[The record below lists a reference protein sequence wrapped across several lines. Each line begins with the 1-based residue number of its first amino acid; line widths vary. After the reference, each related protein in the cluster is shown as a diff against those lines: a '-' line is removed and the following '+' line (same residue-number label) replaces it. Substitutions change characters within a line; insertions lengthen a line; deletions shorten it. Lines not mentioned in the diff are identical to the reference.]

1 MPSPPADPPHPE
13 ESERL
18 VALPAGLATAIAIA
32 LVVAAL
38 YLGQAILVPFA
49 LAVLL
54 AFVLDPLV
62 TRLRRAW
69 LPRAAAVAIVI
80 AATVGVL
87 GGLSLFVGS
96 QVAELGRDLPSYQST
111 IQKKLRTLRQAVVLN
126 GGSLGGASR
135 VVDVVERE
143 FDAARRALHPGQP
156 AAADAPMRVRVDPAP
171 ASPLQ
176 ALADV
181 ALPVLTPLAT
191 AGVALVFL
199 VFILIDRSD
208 LRERLL
214 RFAGA
219 DLRRATAAVD
229 EAARRVSRYLTV
241 QLGVNLGFGAA
252 LGLGLWLIGVPGAL
266 LWGVLGAVLR
276 YVPYVGGLVA
286 AVCPALMA
294 FAVDDG
300 WSLLVW
306 TLALVL
312 ALEIV
317 INSLIEP
324 WLYGAS
330 AGIARVALL
339 LSAAFWAAL
348 WGPVGLLL
356 ATPITVCLVV
366 MGRHLRPLRFLEHLL
381 GATPVFDAPTRLY
394 QRLLAGDVEEAIEL
408 AEQEVRSGS
417 LQAFLRDT
425 GVPALQQASLAH
437 ARSGAEHRHRVV
449 SGMAALLHEL
459 RQSSP
464 APAPAEGAARV
475 LCIGLRSELD
485 SLAAEMLALTLAAA
499 GADARH
505 VPAAGLSVEQIGRLP
520 LDGVDAVVLS
530 AFNPAPE
537 VNARFV
543 CRRLRRREPGLRIV
557 LAPWNAATTL
567 RTPEAA
573 ADLGVD
579 HVAATLDE
587 AALQALPPRPAGEAA
602 PEPPRTLPAGE
613 LQVALTPVLQRA
625 VDVFDAPVAALAL
638 RDRRCLVSPGADAA
652 LGTAASRLAAEAAA
666 AFQHTSAAA
675 GALPDPQQTLGG
687 LVASVAP
694 LLDDAGGLRGAL
706 VVARAGPRGAT
717 PGELRLLQSLA
728 QEAARAV
735 ASSGD
740 GEPPAPAASA
750 ALTPPGQ
757 PAPA

>member
-1 MPSPPADPPHPE
+1 MPADDAAEPARG
-13 ESERL
+13 ERL
-18 VALPAGLATAIAIA
+18 VALPAALAMAIAIA

-38 YLGQAILVPFA
+38 YLGQGILVPFA

-62 TRLRRAW
+62 TRLRRPW
-69 LPRAAAVAIVI
+69 LPRAAAVGLVI
-80 AATVGVL
+80 ATMVALL
-87 GGLSLFVGS
+87 GGLSLYVGS
-96 QVAELGRDLPSYQST
+96 QVAELGRDLPRYQST
-111 IQKKLRTLRQAVVLN
+111 IQKKLRMLRQAVVDR

-143 FDAARRALHPGQP
+143 FDAARRALQPGP
-156 AAADAPMRVRVDPAP
+156 ASAGRTPLPVRVHPTP

-191 AGVALVFL
+191 AAMSLVFL
-199 VFILIDRSD
+199 IFILIDRSD

-241 QLGVNLGFGAA
+241 QLGLNLAFGCA

-300 WSLLVW
+300 WSLLLW
-306 TLALVL
+306 TVTLVL
-312 ALEIV
+312 VLEV
-317 INSLIEP
+317 LINSVVEP

-356 ATPITVCLVV
+356 ATPVTVCLVV
-366 MGRHLRPLRFLEHLL
+366 MGRHLRPLRFLDHLL
-381 GATPVFDAPTRLY
+381 GSTPVFDAPTRLY

-408 AEQEVRSGS
+408 AEQELRSGS
-417 LQAFLRDT
+417 LSGFLRDT
-425 GVPALQQASLAH
+425 GVPALQQASRAH

-449 SGMAALLHEL
+449 SGMAALLREL
-459 RQSSP
+459 RQASP
-464 APAPAEGAARV
+464 APAVGAARV
-475 LCIGLRSELD
+475 LCIGLRCELD
-485 SLAAEMLALTLAAA
+485 SLAAEMLALALAAA
-499 GADARH
+499 GTDARH
-505 VPAAGLSVEQIGRLP
+505 LPAAALGVEQIGSLP

-530 AFNPAPE
+530 SFSPTPQTNT
-537 VNARFV
+537 RLV
-543 CRRLRRREPGLRIV
+543 CRRLRRRHPGLRIV
-557 LAPWNAATTL
+557 LAPWNAPAAL

-573 ADLGVD
+573 AELGVD

-587 AALQALPPRPAGEAA
+587 AALQARPPSRAAADCGSAA
-602 PEPPRTLPAGE
+602 PA
-613 LQVALTPVLQRA
+613 
-625 VDVFDAPVAALAL
+625 
-638 RDRRCLVSPGADAA
+638 
-652 LGTAASRLAAEAAA
+652 
-666 AFQHTSAAA
+666 
-675 GALPDPQQTLGG
+675 TLG
-687 LVASVAP
+687 
-694 LLDDAGGLRGAL
+694 
-706 VVARAGPRGAT
+706 
-717 PGELRLLQSLA
+717 
-728 QEAARAV
+728 
-735 ASSGD
+735 
-740 GEPPAPAASA
+740 EPSPA
-750 ALTPPGQ
+750 
-757 PAPA
+757 

>member
-1 MPSPPADPPHPE
+1 MPADDAAA
-13 ESERL
+13 ESARGERL

-62 TRLRRAW
+62 TRLRRPW
-69 LPRAAAVAIVI
+69 LPRAAAVGLVI
-80 AATVGVL
+80 ATIVALL
-87 GGLSLFVGS
+87 GGLSVFVGS

-111 IQKKLRTLRQAVVLN
+111 IQKKLRTLRQAVVDR

-143 FDAARRALHPGQP
+143 FDAARKALQPGTP
-156 AAADAPMRVRVDPAP
+156 AASRTPLPVRVDPTP

-176 ALADV
+176 ALADM

-191 AGVALVFL
+191 AAVALVFL

-241 QLGVNLGFGAA
+241 QLGVNLAFGSA

-306 TLALVL
+306 TVTLVL
-312 ALEIV
+312 ALEIL
-317 INSLIEP
+317 INSFVEP

-356 ATPITVCLVV
+356 ATPITVCLIV

-381 GATPVFDAPTRLY
+381 GSSPVFDAPTRLY

-408 AEQEVRSGS
+408 AEQEVRTGS

-449 SGMAALLHEL
+449 SGMAALLREL
-459 RQSSP
+459 RQAWP
-464 APAPAEGAARV
+464 PPAPAEGAAQV

-485 SLAAEMLALTLAAA
+485 SLAAEMLAQTLAAT

-505 VPAAGLSVEQIGRLP
+505 VPAAALGVEQIGSLP

-537 VNARFV
+537 ANARFV
-543 CRRLRRREPGLRIV
+543 CRRLRRRRPGLRIV
-557 LAPWNAATTL
+557 LAPWNAPAAL
-567 RTPEAA
+567 RTPDAA

-587 AALQALPPRPAGEAA
+587 AALQALPPSRPAEEADGAA
-602 PEPPRTLPAGE
+602 PQALGAGS
-613 LQVALTPVLQRA
+613 LQAALAPVLQRT

-638 RDRRCLVSPGADAA
+638 ADGRCLASPGGDAA
-652 LGTAASRLAAEAAA
+652 LGVAASRLAAEAAA
-666 AFQHTSAAA
+666 GFTAGSAAA
-675 GALPDPQQTLGG
+675 ALADPRQTLGG
-687 LVASVAP
+687 LAAVVAP
-694 LLDDAGGLRGAL
+694 LLDDAGRLHGAL
-706 VVARAGPRGAT
+706 LVARATPRTAAA
-717 PGELRLLQSLA
+717 GELRLLQSLA
-728 QEAARAV
+728 HEGGRAAARAL
-735 ASSGD
+735 
-740 GEPPAPAASA
+740 EPPVTAPQANA
-750 ALTPPGQ
+750 ALAPGRPS
-757 PAPA
+757 PA

>member
-1 MPSPPADPPHPE
+1 MPPADP
-13 ESERL
+13 SEPLVAETQRL
-18 VALPAGLATAIAIA
+18 VALPSGLATAIAIA
-32 LVVAAL
+32 LAVAAL

-69 LPRAAAVAIVI
+69 LPRSAAVALVI
-80 AATVGVL
+80 AATVALL

-111 IQKKLRTLRQAVVLN
+111 IQKKLRALRQAVVDN

-143 FDAARRALHPGQP
+143 FDAARRALHTGPQP
-156 AAADAPMRVRVDPAP
+156 SAQAPLRVRVDPAP

-176 ALADV
+176 ALAEVV
-181 ALPVLTPLAT
+181 APVLTPLAT
-191 AGVALVFL
+191 TGIALVFL
-199 VFILIDRSD
+199 VFILVDRSD

-219 DLRRATAAVD
+219 DLRRATEAVD
-229 EAARRVSRYLTV
+229 DAARRVSRYLTV
-241 QLGVNLGFGAA
+241 QLGVNLAFGVA

-276 YVPYVGGLVA
+276 YVPYVGGVVA

-300 WSLLVW
+300 WNLLLW

-312 ALEIV
+312 VLEIT
-317 INSLIEP
+317 INSFVEP

-330 AGIARVALL
+330 AGVARVALL

-348 WGPVGLLL
+348 WGPIGLIL

-381 GATPVFDAPTRLY
+381 GATPVFDAPTRLH

-408 AEQEVRSGS
+408 AEQEVRTSS
-417 LQAFLRDT
+417 LQAFFRDT
-425 GVPALQQASLAH
+425 AVEVLRQASAAH

-449 SGMAALLHEL
+449 SGMATLLAEL
-459 RQSSP
+459 RSAWP
-464 APAPAEGAARV
+464 PPPPAEGASRV

-485 SLAAEMLALTLAAA
+485 SLAAEMLAQTLAAA
-499 GADARH
+499 GADARQL
-505 VPAAGLSVEQIGRLP
+505 PASALAAEQIGSLA

-537 VNARFV
+537 TNARFV
-543 CRRLRRREPGLRIV
+543 CRRLRRRQPGLRIV
-557 LAPWNAATTL
+557 LAPWNAGAEL
-567 RTPEAA
+567 RAPQAA
-573 ADLGVD
+573 AELGVD
-579 HVAATLDE
+579 HIATTLDE
-587 AALQALPPRPAGEAA
+587 AALQALPAHKGDDAATPPPDVALVPAGPLRAA
-602 PEPPRTLPAGE
+602 LAPT
-613 LQVALTPVLQRA
+613 LQRA
-625 VDVFDAPVAALAL
+625 AEVFDAPVAALGL
-638 RDRRCLVSPGADAA
+638 NDGRCLASAGGETA
-652 LGTAASRLAAEAAA
+652 TAACRLASQAAAGFAAGTLAPGVLDPVRLPLPAGLDGAAAVPLRQAADLHGALVIVLTPARALSAGETRLLEALAAELAATLAAGSARRDEPTPPALPTRPAAA
-666 AFQHTSAAA
+666 
-675 GALPDPQQTLGG
+675 
-687 LVASVAP
+687 
-694 LLDDAGGLRGAL
+694 
-706 VVARAGPRGAT
+706 
-717 PGELRLLQSLA
+717 
-728 QEAARAV
+728 
-735 ASSGD
+735 
-740 GEPPAPAASA
+740 
-750 ALTPPGQ
+750 
-757 PAPA
+757 